1 MTQLTEMS
9 KHSDGKPIEIVP
21 TLQTNYKDVA
31 KRYELA
37 ERMVWAKTANWKKA
51 VIVHC
56 KLTGDKYI
64 PYDSATGMGIEGGAK
79 PERILSEYA
88 HEIVQLA
95 ESETVLDEK
104 LAVVPAFTM
113 ESETE
118 ETAANPS

>member
-1 MTQLTEMS
+1 MS
-9 KHSDGKPIEIVP
+9 KHSDGKPIEIIP

-56 KLTGDKYI
+56 KLTQTD
-64 PYDSATGMGIEGGAK
+64 D
-79 PERILSEYA
+79 RILCEYA